1 MPQLTAVNTGD
12 KKIDPGCSSDIRH
25 AALALHTGGIY
36 VCPGTHRDRSLN
48 YKCGYES
55 DFYCTSWGWETT
67 GDTYWTPSSSWDYV
81 TVKRLYP
88 NSKVTSPGK
97 QPLKSYCSP
106 NSSRQGW
113 CNPLQIG
120 FTTAARTA
128 DWTKRGFSW
137 GLRIYKEG
145 TDWGLT
151 FKIKLQKEIPNKYK
165 ASIGPN
171 PQLHHPNSPN
181 SPRFP
186 GTHHPVPAPGHAMTL
201 FQPTLPAG
209 PPPLPLIYCGLY

>member
-1 MPQLTAVNTGD
+1 MKMIFTAPLGAVKPLGIPIGPHPPVGIMSQLN
-12 KKIDPGCSSDIRH
+12 
-25 AALALHTGGIY
+25 
-36 VCPGTHRDRSLN
+36 N
-48 YKCGYES
+48 
-55 DFYCTSWGWETT
+55 F
-67 GDTYWTPSSSWDYV
+67 TPIP
-81 TVKRLYP
+81 TL
-88 NSKVTSPGK
+88 
-97 QPLKSYCSP
+97 PLENNPLIAIVSP

-137 GLRIYKEG
+137 GLRMYKEG

-171 PQLHHPNSPN
+171 PQLHHPI
-181 SPRFP
+181 FP
-186 GTHHPVPAPGHAMTL
+186 QTILNFQVPAPLFLPQGML
-201 FQPTLPAG
+201 FQPSLPAG
-209 PPPLPLIYCGLY
+209 APLFH

>member
-1 MPQLTAVNTGD
+1 MIFTAPLG
-12 KKIDPGCSSDIRH
+12 
-25 AALALHTGGIY
+25 A
-36 VCPGTHRDRSLN
+36 
-48 YKCGYES
+48 
-55 DFYCTSWGWETT
+55 
-67 GDTYWTPSSSWDYV
+67 
-81 TVKRLYP
+81 VKP
-88 NSKVTSPGK
+88 IGPH
-97 QPLKSYCSP
+97 QPLGIMSQLNNFTPIPTLPLENNPLIAIVSP

-137 GLRIYKEG
+137 GLHIYKEG

-181 SPRFP
+181 RY
-186 GTHHPVPAPGHAMTL
+186 
-201 FQPTLPAG
+201 
-209 PPPLPLIYCGLY
+209 PPPCSCPRACYDPISAHSPCGDHLFHWFTVVYIECFSFI

>member
-1 MPQLTAVNTGD
+1 M
-12 KKIDPGCSSDIRH
+12 KMI
-25 AALALHTGGIY
+25 
-36 VCPGTHRDRSLN
+36 
-48 YKCGYES
+48 
-55 DFYCTSWGWETT
+55 FYCASWGCETT

-97 QPLKSYCSP
+97 QPLNSYCSP

-171 PQLHHPNSPN
+171 PQLHHPISPSN
-181 SPRFP
+181 PQLP
-186 GTHHPVPAPGHAMTL
+186 GTRPTVPAPGHAMTL
-201 FQPTLPAG
+201 FQPTLSAG
-209 PPPLPLIYCGLY
+209 GPPLPLIYCGLY

>member
-1 MPQLTAVNTGD
+1 MKMTFTQP
-12 KKIDPGCSSDIRH
+12 
-25 AALALHTGGIY
+25 
-36 VCPGTHRDRSLN
+36 
-48 YKCGYES
+48 
-55 DFYCTSWGWETT
+55 SWGCETT
-67 GDTYWTPSSSWDYV
+67 GDTYWTSSSSWDYV

-97 QPLKSYCSP
+97 QPLNSYCSP

-137 GLRIYKEG
+137 GLHIYKEG

-181 SPRFP
+181 SPRLP
-186 GTHHPVPAPGHAMTL
+186 GTHPL
-201 FQPTLPAG
+201 FLPQG
-209 PPPLPLIYCGLY
+209 MLRPYFSPLSLRGGGPLPLIYCGLY